1 MGSITIRK
9 LNDVAKHNARLAA
22 VAKGRSLEAELRD
35 LIERTYADRDGAVRI
50 ARIQAMSG
58 KEWVA
63 ELVRLADG
71 AGDGVF
77 DPEPQPLREF
87 DL

>member
-9 LNDVAKHNARLAA
+9 LDDTAKRNARLIAA
-22 VAKGRSLEAELRD
+22 AKGRSLEAELRD
-35 LIERTYADRDGAVRI
+35 LIERTYADRREAERI

-58 KEWVA
+58 EEFVA
-63 ELVRLADG
+63 HLIRVADG
-71 AGDGVF
+71 AGEGVF